1 MIHVESWLNVADDL
15 VSVQE
20 FSGPVADQDYIE
32 GAIEL
37 TISHKPML
45 TRDMVDYVDQ
55 LWAYLIRG
63 LEEVLVGNEFSTYYP
78 DMPIQIIFRPQG
90 SDVTVIVDPQEWNRI
105 ASVPLDTLVGAMTS
119 AGTMF
124 FDKLRQYA
132 PNNSA
137 RYNRNI
143 SRLAALVESMSRSR
157 SDH

>member
-1 MIHVESWLNVADDL
+1 MIHVESWLKVADDL

-37 TISHKPML
+37 TISDKPML

-63 LEEVLVGNEFSTYYP
+63 LGEVLVGNEFSTYYP

-90 SDVTVIVDPQEWNRI
+90 RDVTVIVDPQEWNRI
-105 ASVPLDTLVGAMTS
+105 ASVPLDILVGAMAS
-119 AGTMF
+119 AGTIF
-124 FDKLRQYA
+124 FDKLRQHA
-132 PNNSA
+132 PNNRA
-137 RYNRNI
+137 RYDRNV
-143 SRLAALVESMSRSR
+143 SHLAALVASMS
-157 SDH
+157 

>member
-1 MIHVESWLNVADDL
+1 MIHVESWLKVADDL

-63 LEEVLVGNEFSTYYP
+63 LGEVLVGNEFSTYYP

-90 SDVTVIVDPQEWNRI
+90 RDVTVIVDPEEWNRI
-105 ASVPLDTLVGAMTS
+105 ASVPLDTLVSAMAS
-119 AGTMF
+119 AGTIF
-124 FDKLRQYA
+124 FDKLSRYA
-132 PNNSA
+132 PNNRA
-137 RYNRNI
+137 RYDRNI
-143 SRLAALVESMSRSR
+143 SQLATLVASMSR
-157 SDH
+157 